1 MFEENELAKSM
12 LGGEPIQFGQVD
24 IMFKRKSNF
33 VGPTESK
40 VLIDLTKYS
49 HRNSVKNS
57 GYWRRNRWFFEFVR
71 NKRLK

>member
-12 LGGEPIQFGQVD
+12 LGGEPIQFGLVD

-40 VLIDLTKYS
+40 VFINVYIFT
-49 HRNSVKNS
+49 
-57 GYWRRNRWFFEFVR
+57 
-71 NKRLK
+71 LK